1 MSISK
6 YRALAAVAEL
16 KNITKAA
23 NRLGYTQSGVSHLI
37 GALEDDLGVTL
48 LLRSKS
54 GTTLTEEGTAMLPY
68 IQQVLKAEDALRSK
82 ALELRDATVGK
93 LRVGTFS
100 SVAIQWL
107 PKLLSRFTALHPG
120 VDVSVSNGT
129 YSVVEDAL
137 EEGTVDCAF
146 VPLPTRP
153 DFTATRLFHDRLLAV
168 VDSGSPLAEHQSL
181 TAQDFVPETLIVPA
195 EGSNYDIG
203 KLFAAAGV
211 HPAGRLDINDDY
223 AAVAMA
229 RQRLGFT
236 ILPELMLR
244 GFPLDGINCVPIRDS
259 ERAIGVAVRRDRR
272 LTPAVRAFL
281 SCVRDSVD
289 RL

>member
-16 KNITKAA
+16 KNITKAS
-23 NRLGYTQSGVSHLI
+23 NRLGYTQSGVSHLV
-37 GALEDDLGVTL
+37 GALEDELGVTL

-54 GTTLTEEGTAMLPY
+54 GTTLTEEGVAMLPY
-68 IQQVLKAEDALRSK
+68 VQRVLDAEDALRAK

-120 VDVSVSNGT
+120 VEVYVTNGT
-129 YSVVEDAL
+129 YSTVEDAL
-137 EEGTVDCAF
+137 DAGSVDCAF
-146 VPLPTRP
+146 VPLPSRP
-153 DFTATRLFHDRLLAV
+153 EFSATRLFHDQLLAV
-168 VDSGSPLAEHQSL
+168 VDKNNPLAAKKSI
-181 TAQDFVPETLIVPA
+181 TAHDLAGETFIVPA

-203 KLFAAAGV
+203 KIFAAAGV
-211 HPAGRLDINDDY
+211 HPPVRLDINDDY
-223 AAVAMA
+223 AAVAMV
-229 RQRLGFT
+229 RQKLGVT

-244 GFPLDGINCVPIRDS
+244 GFPLEGVACVPVQDT
-259 ERAIGVAVRRDRR
+259 ERAIGVAVRRDKH
-272 LTPAVRAFL
+272 LSPAVRAFL
-281 SCVRDSVD
+281 LCVRDSVE